1 MRSIDCVNLLHCIC
15 HKLNLNY
22 GRSYIDKKNKKA
34 TINPMDNYDKYFQ
47 DAAIVA
53 LNHEE
58 IVKKSQRA
66 SKNKLFINKFS
77 WKKIN
82 YPSKKDDWKRF
93 EKNNSLMLSVAEA
106 DAIVD
111 NGQANSS
118 MDQLIYLTK
127 L

>member
-1 MRSIDCVNLLHCIC
+1 MVDHIQI
-15 HKLNLNY
+15 
-22 GRSYIDKKNKKA
+22 KNKKT
-34 TINPMDNYDKYFQ
+34 TINPINNYDKYFQ

-58 IVKKSQRA
+58 IVKKSQRT

-82 YPSKKDDWKRF
+82 YVSKKDDWKRF

-127 L
+127 F